1 MNVDGPFTASCPVVL
16 ASGSPRRQEFLRAM
30 GVPFSVDT
38 AGASEPEPVEGE
50 SAVAYARR
58 AACAKTLPVARR
70 HAAACVIGADTV
82 VALDGV
88 IMGKPAGHAH
98 ALSMLRAL
106 AGARHEVVSAC
117 CICLPGNAQEPVLL
131 HAVTSVWMHR
141 WDDAALK
148 AYIATGEPADKA
160 GAYGIQG
167 IGAFLVSR
175 IDGSWSNV
183 VGLPLTEL
191 LTELQR
197 RGVVVPSGAQT
208 AEQDGHAPDVR
219 D

>member
-1 MNVDGPFTASCPVVL
+1 
-16 ASGSPRRQEFLRAM
+16 
-30 GVPFSVDT
+30 
-38 AGASEPEPVEGE
+38 
-50 SAVAYARR
+50 
-58 AACAKTLPVARR
+58 
-70 HAAACVIGADTV
+70 
-82 VALDGV
+82 
-88 IMGKPAGHAH
+88 
-98 ALSMLRAL
+98 
-106 AGARHEVVSAC
+106 
-117 CICLPGNAQEPVLL
+117 
-131 HAVTSVWMHR
+131 MHR